1 MVTCNILILG
11 GTADA
16 RQLAEQ
22 LAGMPGLSTT
32 VSLAGRTAR
41 PRQLPGQVRVGGF
54 GGAEGLARYLIEH
67 RIDILVDATHPFAA
81 RISTHAV
88 AAAERSGVPL
98 VTLARPQ
105 WERVAGDRWLDAR
118 DVAHAVSLL
127 GCEPATVFLAI
138 GRQEVAP
145 FTAYAQHRYIVRSVD
160 PVPADGLPSDAT
172 VILDRGPFDMEAEK
186 HLFET
191 HGVDIVVSKNSGGPA
206 TYGKIAAARTL
217 QLPVVMIARP
227 PHISLGEPAVDVVAA
242 MLRIRHLAGL
252 PMERGE

>member
-22 LAGMPGLSTT
+22 LAGMPGLSAT
-32 VSLAGRTAR
+32 VSLAGRTVR
-41 PRQLPGQVRVGGF
+41 PRQLPGRVRIGGF
-54 GGAEGLARYLIEH
+54 GGAEGLARYLVEH

-81 RISTHAV
+81 RISTNAV
-88 AAAERSGVPL
+88 AAAERAGVPL
-98 VTLARPQ
+98 VTVARPQ

-118 DVAHAVSLL
+118 DVAHAASLL
-127 GCEPATVFLAI
+127 GSEPATVFLAI

-160 PVPADGLPSDAT
+160 PVPADELPSDAT
-172 VILDRGPFDMEAEK
+172 VILDRGPFDMDAEK
-186 HLFET
+186 RLFET
-191 HGVDIVVSKNSGGPA
+191 HGVDVVVSKNSGGPA
-206 TYGKIAAARTL
+206 TYGKIAAARAL

-227 PHISLGEPAVDVVAA
+227 PHISLGEPAVDVEAA

-252 PMERGE
+252 PIERGE